1 MSPPGPR
8 RRAALARANA
18 IRAKLLS
25 SGSGRGGSLNC
36 AGNEADDM
44 TCQAPSI
51 KTSSSKCREIMLRTH
66 RVTCP
71 VGGRA
76 TLKINAVARPLQ
88 QTRGLTTSTRV
99 ATFVDAVTS
108 TSSERFSRKA
118 DGTYDLS
125 APPPFTLQ
133 DLRNA
138 IPGNRRPNAQLL
150 SRAQALCGAVPV
162 AHCWEKNTFRSL
174 SYLALDV
181 AIVAGL
187 AAVAMA
193 VNQWW
198 LWPIYYFAQGTMFWA
213 LFVIGHDCG
222 HQSFSSNKALN
233 DFIGNIVHSSILVPY
248 HGWRISHREH
258 HSNHGHVENDESWH
272 PVTKS
277 LYDDMHPMARVGRL
291 SLPWSLFAF
300 PFYLWQRSPG
310 KTGSH
315 YDPKCD
321 LFTPAEGKQ
330 IMTSNAFLIGMLG
343 VLAAATY
350 TLGPLA
356 IFNLYVIP
364 YWINVVWLD
373 VVTYLHHHGSS
384 DPTEKMP
391 WYRGEEWSFLRG
403 GLTTIDRDFGIFNK
417 IHHDIGTH
425 VVHHLFSQIPH
436 YNLTEATEAVKPVM
450 GPFYREPQPSPG
462 WFPSH
467 LIGPLVRSFST
478 DHYVAD
484 TGNVV
489 FYESDPALA
498 GGVSSSARASN
509 VVLMKWSHEG
519 SGSGVQTLQRV
530 E

>member
-1 MSPPGPR
+1 
-8 RRAALARANA
+8 
-18 IRAKLLS
+18 
-25 SGSGRGGSLNC
+25 
-36 AGNEADDM
+36 
-44 TCQAPSI
+44 
-51 KTSSSKCREIMLRTH
+51 MLRTH

-71 VGGRA
+71 VGSRS
-76 TLKINAVARPLQ
+76 TLKINAVARPLKQ
-88 QTRGLTTSTRV
+88 SRGLTTSTRV

-138 IPGNRRPNAQLL
+138 IPGGMPSECPADE
-150 SRAQALCGAVPV
+150 SSSSIVWCGARSSLLG
-162 AHCWEKNTFRSL
+162 EKHLPLSELPSSGCRDRGWACSSGYGRKPMNHGIAWIHSLFRSPAFL
-174 SYLALDV
+174 KCLGPKSCA
-181 AIVAGL
+181 
-187 AAVAMA
+187 
-193 VNQWW
+193 QCPHPCRW

-498 GGVSSSARASN
+498 GGVSSGVRAS
-509 VVLMKWSHEG
+509 K
-519 SGSGVQTLQRV
+519 
-530 E
+530 